1 MCSHPGI
8 QQFNNRI
15 HQVLMGLGST
25 TFSKIVNKWN
35 IASIRLMTYYREAV
49 IHTNEL
55 LGALVKAEN
64 KIQMHVKISLNSKM
78 SLCFPPAI
86 FYMPKELGGLGML
99 SMGHILIPQSD
110 LQWSSRQMLEVSFSL
125 LLHGEY
131 SWFRFIVTHFHRCCT
146 DITYTIGPLYEA
158 EVHNYLGVCR

>member
-8 QQFNNRI
+8 QQFNNCIR
-15 HQVLMGLGST
+15 QVLMGLGST

-35 IASIRLMTYYREAV
+35 IALIGLMTYYHEAV
-49 IHTNEL
+49 IHTHEL

-64 KIQMHVKISLNSKM
+64 KIQTRVKISLNSKM
-78 SLCFPPAI
+78 PSRFPPAI

-99 SMGHILIPQSD
+99 SMDHILIPQSD
-110 LQWSSRQMLEVSFSL
+110 LQWSSRWTLEVGFSL
-125 LLHGEY
+125 LLHNEY
-131 SWFRFIVTHFHRCCT
+131 SWFHFIVTRFHPRCT

-158 EVHNYLGVCR
+158 EVHNYLGMCC